1 MRTWAILLGGLIVWA
16 VHFFGL
22 YAVAE
27 IAPRVGL
34 VAALTLICIA
44 ADLWLLYRIRHLP
57 KDDAFDAWRRSVAI
71 GSAGLSLL
79 AVAWQALPA
88 LPALAA

>member
-1 MRTWAILLGGLIVWA
+1 MKTWALLLGGPLVWT

-34 VAALTLICIA
+34 VAALTVACLA
-44 ADLWLLYRIRHLP
+44 ADLWLLLRVRALP
-57 KDDAFDAWRRSVAI
+57 ETDAFAAWRRSVAI
-71 GSAGLSLL
+71 GGVALSLL
-79 AVAWQALPA
+79 AVGWQALPA
-88 LPALAA
+88 LAA